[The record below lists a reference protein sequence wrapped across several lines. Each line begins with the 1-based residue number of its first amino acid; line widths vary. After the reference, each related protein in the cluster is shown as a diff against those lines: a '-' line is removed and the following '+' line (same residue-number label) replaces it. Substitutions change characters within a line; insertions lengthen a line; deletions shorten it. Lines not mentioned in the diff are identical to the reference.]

1 MLNIMIIVIIII
13 SIITIVIIIMIRCV
27 NYVHYYPRM
36 ELELCKSSVAEESL
50 HSYFENLKVCDDHR
64 GVIMMPMP
72 RRRKANL
79 WKWT

>member
-1 MLNIMIIVIIII
+1 MIMINAPLNM
-13 SIITIVIIIMIRCV
+13 TTRCV

-50 HSYFENLKVCDDHR
+50 HFYFENLKLCDDHR
-64 GVIMMPMP
+64 GVIMMPMH
-72 RRRKANL
+72 RQRKVNL